1 MQAFRKNHK
10 IVFTGTPG
18 MPAGMTPG
26 MPGVAAGMP
35 GVAAGMPGVAAG
47 MPGVAGLAESCV
59 FGSVRGI

>member
-18 MPAGMTPG
+18 IAGMTPG

-35 GVAAGMPGVAAG
+35 GVAAGMPGVA
-47 MPGVAGLAESCV
+47 GLAKSCV
-59 FGSVRGI
+59 FGSVRGDLRQCEF